1 MHMNVVV
8 FTLLAGLPKAPD
20 FALPSISGDTVRL
33 SDFSGKVVILDFWA
47 TWCNPCRQE
56 IPGFIR
62 IYNDYKDKGVVVI
75 GVALDKPEKVRKF
88 AEDYGMNYPVLLGTR
103 EVAQKYGGIMGIP
116 TTFILDKEH
125 RIRKK
130 VVGWRPENFFRQ
142 ELDKLLGE

>member
-1 MHMNVVV
+1 MS
-8 FTLLAGLPKAPD
+8 AYPKAPD
-20 FALPSISGDTVRL
+20 FALPSLKGDTVRL
-33 SDFSGKVVILDFWA
+33 SDFQGKVVILDFWA

-62 IYNDYKDKGVVVI
+62 IYSDYKDKGVVVI
-75 GVALDKPEKVRKF
+75 GVALDKPEKVKRF
-88 AEDYGMNYPVLLGTR
+88 AEEYGMNYPVVIGDR
-103 EVAQKYGGIMGIP
+103 EVARKYGGIMGIP

-142 ELDKLLGE
+142 ELDKLLSE

>member
-1 MHMNVVV
+1 MRVNVAA
-8 FTLLAGLPKAPD
+8 FALLAGLPKAPD
-20 FALPSISGDTVRL
+20 FALPSVSGDTVRL

-62 IYNDYKDKGVVVI
+62 IYNDYKDKGVVII
-75 GVALDKPEKVRKF
+75 GIALDEPEKVRKF
-88 AEDYGMNYPVLLGTR
+88 TEDYRVNYPVLLGTR

-116 TTFILDKEH
+116 TTFILDREH

-130 VVGWRPENFFRQ
+130 VVGWRSESFFRQ
-142 ELDKLLGE
+142 ELDKLLGK